1 MPPPPEPAPIEG
13 TPERT
18 PERTLAELVAQ
29 GRTVTAT
36 ECLILLAELAHGEQ
50 ARVAAGERPGRLEPE
65 SVVVLGPSAPYAR
78 PGPTLDSGSTVP
90 GLVAVG
96 WFALTGVRIGPATAP
111 RRGATIVT
119 TAGPALGPIL
129 VDALGGAL
137 SLDDMAARL
146 DAARAELASAA
157 RPGALTRGAARHR
170 SGPVDDQGSAHL
182 PFPIIVAASL
192 LLAVVAGLLVWWGH
206 RGADAAGP
214 SSASQTNASAPTLEP
229 ALGAGSGRQ
238 QTVTSSAPTGPARSS
253 SRPTTGTATA
263 SGASS
268 SASSSA
274 AQDPISLLR
283 SDPKSVLQG
292 VIEARTAAVVAL
304 DAAALAQAEL
314 PDSPAWRADRALIT
328 QVVAAGSRYEGLT
341 LTVTSASVR
350 SATVES
356 AVLDAVIDR
365 SAYAVVGPR
374 GRQEV
379 AATVGRTLQYG
390 LQWSGSAW
398 RLVEVVDPL
407 EPTG

>member
-1 MPPPPEPAPIEG
+1 M
-13 TPERT
+13 
-18 PERTLAELVAQ
+18 
-29 GRTVTAT
+29 
-36 ECLILLAELAHGEQ
+36 
-50 ARVAAGERPGRLEPE
+50 
-65 SVVVLGPSAPYAR
+65 
-78 PGPTLDSGSTVP
+78 
-90 GLVAVG
+90 
-96 WFALTGVRIGPATAP
+96 
-111 RRGATIVT
+111 
-119 TAGPALGPIL
+119 
-129 VDALGGAL
+129 
-137 SLDDMAARL
+137 
-146 DAARAELASAA
+146 
-157 RPGALTRGAARHR
+157 
-170 SGPVDDQGSAHL
+170 
-182 PFPIIVAASL
+182 
-192 LLAVVAGLLVWWGH
+192 
-206 RGADAAGP
+206 
-214 SSASQTNASAPTLEP
+214 
-229 ALGAGSGRQ
+229 
-238 QTVTSSAPTGPARSS
+238 
-253 SRPTTGTATA
+253 
-263 SGASS
+263 
-268 SASSSA
+268 
-274 AQDPISLLR
+274 LR